1 MNNNEH
7 KFCKYCTLKLE
18 DCLDEGLTCRSCSE
32 SVHLRC
38 LRSGSV
44 PGGLHGDIFFVFTCQ
59 ECSSPGGE
67 SFNRE
72 KMSWLKVLVLVLYHL
87 QSRSPGLGRKGYFHW
102 RNHVA
107 SLIDKNWES
116 LFLKDFKKKKKWVG
130 TVAGTLSHFST
141 YFFKS
146 GTSVVNEPAWWA
158 LTYPKLTPNV
168 ISNLYSAFTNEKQKI
183 KILKMSITDA
193 ELFTQILHKH
203 VKNEDLLTPL
213 FSIDTSVMETSEV
226 QDEEAKKTK
235 QFSVNKRKSLLPTF
249 ESTSKKLL
257 KLNKNATVF
266 SNLGDELTAS
276 YLKQNESSSNDVEL
290 SVKKKPYSEEKESV
304 KLLNPLCHYNTSLS
318 SAAKQKGNQMKV
330 RLMGGIRKDLIL
342 SPYSSIYLKPYIRR
356 DTETYPTWLRLMT
369 EIQMKANEKNEEYN
383 LPARAPIDY
392 TYVQPEHIP
401 AINSLCNNFF
411 WSGIDLT
418 ECLQYPDFSCVVL
431 YKKLIVAFA
440 FLVPNVKYTENYVSF
455 IFTRPGWRNVG
466 IGKFML
472 YHLIQTS
479 LGKDITLHVSINN
492 PALFLYQKFGFKVE
506 SVVQGFYDKYIR
518 NEMSE
523 SKHAFFCRLER

>member
-1 MNNNEH
+1 MLFCKMSEIEY
-7 KFCKYCTLKLE
+7 KICKYCTNKLE
-18 DCLDEGLTCRSCSE
+18 DCLDEGLTCSLCSQ

-38 LRSGSV
+38 LKNGSV
-44 PGGLHGDIFFVFTCQ
+44 PGGLHGDIFFTFTCE
-59 ECSSPGGE
+59 ECSETGTE
-67 SFNRE
+67 SFVRE
-72 KMSWLKVLVLVLYHL
+72 KMSWLKVLVLALYHL

-102 RNHVA
+102 RNHIA
-107 SLIDKNWES
+107 SLIDKNWEI
-116 LFLKDFKKKKKWVG
+116 LFLRDFKKKKKWVG

-168 ISNLYSAFTNEKQKI
+168 ISNLYSALTNEKQKS
-183 KILKMSITDA
+183 KILKISISDA
-193 ELFTQILHKH
+193 ELFTQILHKNI
-203 VKNEDLLTPL
+203 KNDDLLTPL
-213 FSIDTSVMETSEV
+213 FTVDVPELEKNPDDET
-226 QDEEAKKTK
+226 KKISKNFT
-235 QFSVNKRKSLLPTF
+235 VNKRKSLLPTF

-257 KLNKNATVF
+257 KLNKNAPVF
-266 SNLGDELTAS
+266 SNLGDELTPT
-276 YLKQNESSSNDVEL
+276 YVKQNL
-290 SVKKKPYSEEKESV
+290 SEVQQRKPPSEPNKESV
-304 KLLNPLCHYNTSLS
+304 KLLDPFCHYNTCFSNAS
-318 SAAKQKGNQMKV
+318 RPKGTQMKV
-330 RLMGGIRKDLIL
+330 RLMGGIRKELIL

-356 DTETYPTWLRLMT
+356 DTETYPSWIRLMA
-369 EIQMKANEKNEEYN
+369 EIQMKANEKTEGYV
-383 LPARAPIDY
+383 LPPRAPIDY

-431 YKKLIVAFA
+431 YRKLIVGFA
-440 FLVPNVKYTENYVSF
+440 FLVPNVKYTENYISF

-506 SVVQGFYDKYIR
+506 AVVLNFYDKYIR
-518 NEMSE
+518 ETSE

>member
-1 MNNNEH
+1 MSETC
-7 KFCKYCTLKLE
+7 KICKYCTNKLE
-18 DCLDEGLTCRSCSE
+18 DCLDEGLTCSSCSQ

-38 LRSGSV
+38 LKSGCV
-44 PGGLHGDIFFVFTCQ
+44 PGGLHGDIFFTFTCE
-59 ECSSPGGE
+59 ECSEAGSE
-67 SFNRE
+67 SFVRE
-72 KMSWLKVLVLVLYHL
+72 KMSWLKVLVLALYHL

-102 RNHVA
+102 RNHIA

-168 ISNLYSAFTNEKQKI
+168 ISNLYAALTNEKQKT
-183 KILKMSITDA
+183 KILKISVSDT
-193 ELFTQILHKH
+193 ELFTQILHKNI
-203 VKNEDLLTPL
+203 KDDDLLTPL
-213 FSIDTSVMETSEV
+213 FTVDVPNFSEKNPDDETN
-226 QDEEAKKTK
+226 KKITK
-235 QFSVNKRKSLLPTF
+235 NFTVNKRKSLLPTF

-257 KLNKNATVF
+257 KMNKNSPVF
-266 SNLGDELTAS
+266 SNLGDELTPT
-276 YLKQNESSSNDVEL
+276 YLKQNERNLGEAQPRN
-290 SVKKKPYSEEKESV
+290 KPPSEQNKESV
-304 KLLNPLCHYNTSLS
+304 KLLDPFCHYNTCFSN
-318 SAAKQKGNQMKV
+318 AFRQKGSEMRV
-330 RLMGGIRKDLIL
+330 RLMGGIRKELIL

-356 DTETYPTWLRLMT
+356 DTETYPSWLRLMA
-369 EIQMKANEKNEEYN
+369 EIQMKANEKTQNYV
-383 LPARAPIDY
+383 LPPRAPIDY

-411 WSGIDLT
+411 WPGIDLT
-418 ECLQYPDFSCVVL
+418 ESLQYPDFSCVVL

-472 YHLIQTS
+472 YHLIQVIE
-479 LGKDITLHVSINN
+479 KSIFIK
-492 PALFLYQKFGFKVE
+492 LVG
-506 SVVQGFYDKYIR
+506 
-518 NEMSE
+518 
-523 SKHAFFCRLER
+523 